1 MSGNKVIIMVGASVA
16 ATLLAEYIK
25 RQVFPQ

>member
-16 ATLLAEYIK
+16 ATLIAEAIK
-25 RQVFPQ
+25 RRVFK